1 VLDVIIVL
9 RTLTRIFD
17 AQGISYMVGGSVA
30 SSAHGAVRATNDVD
44 IVADMREEHIA
55 AFVEALEGAYY
66 VDDEMIRDAMHEE
79 SSFNVIYLD
88 KMTKADIF
96 IKQKS
101 AWVDVEWSRRRIESV
116 GGEEADA
123 ISVYVAS
130 PEDMILQKLRWFRMG
145 GGVSD
150 RQWGDIT
157 GMLKVRQ
164 PELDYAYLKQWAAY
178 LTLTDLLAQAYDD
191 SGITESA

>member
-1 VLDVIIVL
+1 MIEVIEVL
-9 RTLTRIFD
+9 RNLAQHLD

-30 SSAHGAVRATNDVD
+30 SSSHGAVRATNDVD
-44 IVADMREEHIA
+44 IVADFREEHIA
-55 AFVEALEGAYY
+55 AFVAALGGAYY
-66 VDDEMIRDAMHEE
+66 VDDESIRDAIEGA
-79 SSFNVIYLD
+79 SSFNVIHLD

-101 AWVDVEWSRRRIESV
+101 AWVDMEWSRRLIKSI
-116 GGEEADA
+116 GGEDGDA

-130 PEDMILQKLRWFRMG
+130 PEDMILQKLRWYRMG

-157 GMLKVRQ
+157 GMLKVQQ
-164 PELDYAYLKQWAAY
+164 PTLEYAYLTEWAEF
-178 LTLTDLLAQAYDD
+178 LGLTDLLARAYDD
-191 SGITESA
+191 SGIEELI

>member
-1 VLDVIIVL
+1 MIEVIKVLQNLIYH
-9 RTLTRIFD
+9 FD
-17 AQGISYMVGGSVA
+17 ALKISYMVGGSVA
-30 SSAHGAVRATNDVD
+30 SSSHGAVRATNDVD
-44 IVADMREEHIA
+44 IVADFREAHIT
-55 AFVEALEGAYY
+55 AFVSALEGAYY
-66 VDDEMIRDAMHEE
+66 VDADMIRDAIQES
-79 SSFNVIYLD
+79 SSFNVIHLE

-101 AWVDVEWSRRRIESV
+101 AWVDMEWSRRLIKSV
-116 GGEEADA
+116 GGEDTDS

-157 GMLKVRQ
+157 GMLKVQQ
-164 PELDYAYLKQWAAY
+164 PTLDYAYLKEWGAY
-178 LTLTDLLAQAYDD
+178 LELTDLLALAYDD
-191 SGITESA
+191 SGIEETA